1 MSNFQGRD
9 ASSQDL
15 NSETHVSREKLP
27 SAVAEEA
34 RKHSI
39 LPHGNYSDLVALNK
53 IALQKRLIIIEGISG
68 SGKDTLQAY
77 LKSILSNRE
86 LHDYT
91 EGELL
96 LSWVHLQIKGI
107 FDLQI
112 KLMKL
117 FVTYV
122 RDVINRDENAIFLLN
137 RFHLSA
143 YAFAVQRLPKLAKE
157 YGEVVN
163 ILRTLP
169 THVFLL
175 QLHESEIEK
184 RSAHPERSA
193 VWRKFQQQ
201 IARNDG
207 FGGKVERYAWQ
218 QRLMLNLAET
228 QQIPYSVIELAPEI
242 GSRNGQWRVTQVPSI
257 VPRDQP
263 TNSVLEDFSRK
274 NKRERQTVAQES

>member
-1 MSNFQGRD
+1 MANLQGR
-9 ASSQDL
+9 
-15 NSETHVSREKLP
+15 NSALQNSTSKTQVSWETLP
-27 SAVAEEA
+27 SAATEDA
-34 RKHSI
+34 RNHSTRQR
-39 LPHGNYSDLVALNK
+39 GNDSALVALNK

-77 LKSILSNRE
+77 LKSLLSNRE

-96 LSWVHLQIKGI
+96 LSWVHLQINGI

-117 FVTYV
+117 FITYV
-122 RDVINRDENAIFLLN
+122 RDVISRDENAIFLLN

-143 YAFAVQRLPKLAKE
+143 YAFAVHKLPKLAKE
-157 YGEVVN
+157 YNEVIN

-175 QLHESEIEK
+175 QLQEGEIEK
-184 RSAHPERSA
+184 RSAHPERS
-193 VWRKFQQQ
+193 VTWRKFQRQ
-201 IARNDG
+201 IAQNDG
-207 FGGKVERYAWQ
+207 FRGKVDRYAWQ
-218 QRLMLNLAET
+218 QQLMLNLAEM

-242 GSRNGQWRVTQVPSI
+242 GSQNGQWRVTQVPSI
-257 VPRDQP
+257 IRRDQ
-263 TNSVLEDFSRK
+263 TTKSVLANFSRR
-274 NKRERQTVAQES
+274 NKRERQTVAQDN